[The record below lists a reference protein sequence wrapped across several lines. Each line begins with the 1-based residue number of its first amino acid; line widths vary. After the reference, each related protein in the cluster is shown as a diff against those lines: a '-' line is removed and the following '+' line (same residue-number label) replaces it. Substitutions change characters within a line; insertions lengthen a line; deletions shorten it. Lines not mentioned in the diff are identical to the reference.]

1 MCDDSPTEREIIMQT
16 GFVEDLRYWMT
27 SEPQT
32 AARLMR
38 LMGEIC
44 RDPFAGAG
52 RPERLEPLHRNVWSR
67 RLTEP
72 DRVVYMVEE
81 GAIRFL
87 QARYCHGSVQSRRLA
102 SRSVS
107 ILLLVQFVALG
118 ASSSEWLPPVEERC
132 AGEGQSVYSMSII

>member
-1 MCDDSPTEREIIMQT
+1 MQT
-16 GFVEDLRYWMT
+16 GFLEDLRYWMT
-27 SEPQT
+27 SEPRT

-72 DRVVYMVEE
+72 DRVVYLVEE
-81 GAIRFL
+81 GAIHFL
-87 QARYCHGSVQSRRLA
+87 QARYCHGSAHSRRIS

-107 ILLLVQFVALG
+107 LLFLVQFVALG
-118 ASSSEWLPPVEERC
+118 ASATQWSPEVEERC